1 VTERDA
7 SRLIA
12 WNLELGRVHKRLG
25 EALNVTREALAT
37 GRPSV
42 AATRD
47 LLLLCQGFCT
57 ALDGHHRAEDHT
69 LFPAIEAAHPE
80 LRPALRALQQ
90 DHSMIA
96 HLLRDLAVAAQREA
110 PIAELSRHLE
120 GIAAIMES
128 HFRYEEHTI
137 LQVLESLSLAADPKH
152 VLGPF

>member
-1 VTERDA
+1 
-7 SRLIA
+7 
-12 WNLELGRVHKRLG
+12 
-25 EALNVTREALAT
+25 
-37 GRPSV
+37 
-42 AATRD
+42 
-47 LLLLCQGFCT
+47 
-57 ALDGHHRAEDHT
+57 
-69 LFPAIEAAHPE
+69 
-80 LRPALRALQQ
+80 
-90 DHSMIA
+90 MIA